1 METISQYNGVYRSYA
16 DFINCNY
23 PPAKATWCYPFA
35 GVHRK
40 NTMVIFAFHMPVF
53 FYCQTL
59 LRPLFKSQLCY
70 KPIEFI
76 LIWGICLM
84 LIPLFNRYAPIL
96 IGKK

>member
-40 NTMVIFAFHMPVF
+40 EHNGHLCVPYASV
-53 FYCQTL
+53 L
-59 LRPLFKSQLCY
+59 LLPDIVKT
-70 KPIEFI
+70 II
-76 LIWGICLM
+76 
-84 LIPLFNRYAPIL
+84 
-96 IGKK
+96 